1 MNSLVSGKLCHATAG
16 FFPSPTLVY
25 IAVYFKCGNI
35 IVSYTF
41 LVALQRI
48 STSAKG
54 A

>member
-1 MNSLVSGKLCHATAG
+1 MNSLVSGKLCHATG
-16 FFPSPTLVY
+16 FFPSLTLVY
-25 IAVYFKCGNI
+25 IAVYFKCGYI